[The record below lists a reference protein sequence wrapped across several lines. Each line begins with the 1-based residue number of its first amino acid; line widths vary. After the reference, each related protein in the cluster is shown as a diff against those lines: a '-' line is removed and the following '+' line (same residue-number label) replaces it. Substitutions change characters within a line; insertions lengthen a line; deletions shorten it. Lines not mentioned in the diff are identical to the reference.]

1 MTAVDLRLGRWE
13 DVLAGVTCDS
23 WISDPP
29 YGKRTHE
36 SDAGE
41 RSDGHSS
48 DGLAP
53 AYEHLTPEDVR
64 RIVLSW
70 SPRVRDWMVP
80 LTSHD
85 LVPHWEAAF
94 AEAGRYCFA
103 PVPCVMRGMSFRKQ
117 GDGPSSWTVYAI
129 AARPREK
136 RFIGSGCLDGAYVGP
151 AGREAGGGR
160 GKPMWLVNAL
170 VRDYS
175 KPGALICDSFAGW
188 GTTAAAA
195 IGLGRRFVGAEMDAA
210 AHAEAVRRLGRG
222 VQIDLLEA
230 APPRSTT
237 QRVRKRRA
245 NGEPRTP

>member
-1 MTAVDLRLGRWE
+1 MSAPVDLRLGRWQ
-13 DVLAGVTCDS
+13 DVLDGVTCDS

-29 YGKRTHE
+29 YGARTHE
-36 SDAGE
+36 SEAGE

-48 DGLAP
+48 EGLAP
-53 AYEHLTPEDVR
+53 QYAHLTPEDVYA
-64 RIVLSW
+64 IVRSW

-85 LVPHWEAAF
+85 LIPHWEDAF
-94 AEAGRYCFA
+94 AEAGRYTFA

-117 GDGPSSWTVYAI
+117 GDGPSSWTAYAI
-129 AARPREK
+129 ASRPRAK
-136 RFIGSGCLDGAYVGP
+136 RFIGSGCRDGAYVGV

-160 GKPMWLVNAL
+160 GKPMWLMNAL

-175 KPGALICDSFAGW
+175 APGALVCDPFAGW

-195 IGLGRRFVGAEMDAA
+195 LGLGRQFVGAEMDAA
-210 AHAEAVRRLGRG
+210 AHAEAQRRLKRG
-222 VQIDLLEA
+222 VQIDLLEGV
-230 APPRSTT
+230 APLRAPT

-245 NGEPRTP
+245 NGDRV